1 MRKLQ
6 QSLQEQLHL
15 ILKKN
20 RLLGS
25 LRYNLKLKKT
35 LFPPKVFVKSFGVKL
50 VYRAI
55 ELVVEKPNTLMERK
69 FLTEESHKSLEWK
82 QNFYKIM

>member
-25 LRYNLKLKKT
+25 LRYDLKLEK
-35 LFPPKVFVKSFGVKL
+35 LCFHLIFFFVKSFGVKL
-50 VYRAI
+50 LCRAI
-55 ELVVEKPNTLMERK
+55 ELVVEKPTYW
-69 FLTEESHKSLEWK
+69 WK
-82 QNFYKIM
+82 QSF

>member
-25 LRYNLKLKKT
+25 LRYDLKLEKLYFH
-35 LFPPKVFVKSFGVKL
+35 LFFFFFFFFFFVKSFDVKL
-50 VYRAI
+50 LCRAI
-55 ELVVEKPNTLMERK
+55 ELVVEKPNILV
-69 FLTEESHKSLEWK
+69 
-82 QNFYKIM
+82 